1 MKRKPTKEEE
11 KAIWKR
17 FQMDTLEDLLIY
29 GAAIAAAL
37 IVLAIVMALL
47 PMID

>member
-1 MKRKPTKEEE
+1 MKRKLTKKEK
-11 KAIWKR
+11 KAIWRK

-29 GAAIAAAL
+29 GAAIVAAL

-47 PMID
+47 PVID

>member
-1 MKRKPTKEEE
+1 MKHKLTKKE
-11 KAIWKR
+11 KRAIWKK

-29 GAAIAAAL
+29 GVAIVATL

-47 PMID
+47 PVID